1 MMRRREFITLL
12 GGAAAAWPFAASA
25 QQAAMPVIGF
35 LSSTSLAPVAHHL
48 TAFRQGLG
56 EAGYFEG
63 RNVTIE
69 YRWADG
75 KFDQLPAFAVDLVHR
90 GVAVIIT
97 FGGEPAALAAK
108 TATSTIPIVFGIGGD
123 PAKIGLVASL
133 NRPNGNATGISLL
146 TPEMGAKQLEML
158 LELVPRASRIAL
170 LVNPNN
176 QLAEAQTNKVQE
188 AAQSVGKRL
197 LVLNASKDTDL
208 DTAFGTL
215 VENQAEALVVIAD
228 PFLLERRD
236 QLVSLSALH
245 AVPTIFGF
253 REFALAGGLMSYGS
267 SPMYATSIM
276 GNYTGRILKG
286 EQPGNLP
293 VWQAVK
299 IELVLNLKSAKAL
312 GLSMPQSLLLR
323 ADEVIE

>member
-1 MMRRREFITLL
+1 
-12 GGAAAAWPFAASA
+12 
-25 QQAAMPVIGF
+25 
-35 LSSTSLAPVAHHL
+35 
-48 TAFRQGLG
+48 
-56 EAGYFEG
+56 
-63 RNVTIE
+63 
-69 YRWADG
+69 
-75 KFDQLPAFAVDLVHR
+75 
-90 GVAVIIT
+90 
-97 FGGEPAALAAK
+97 
-108 TATSTIPIVFGIGGD
+108 VFGIGGD

-197 LVLNASKDTDL
+197 LVLNASREPDL
-208 DTAFGTL
+208 DNAFGTL
-215 VENQAEALVVIAD
+215 VESRAEALVVVAD
-228 PFLLERRD
+228 PFLLESRD

-245 AVPTIFGF
+245 AVPTVFGF

-267 SPMYATSIM
+267 SPTYATSIM